1 MSSTTSTD
9 ASQRLQDVLS
19 AGSRVN
25 SSSDDIA
32 SISHDRI
39 ESSYVEEEDD
49 PLGVKKLA
57 LSFDYLMYKI
67 SEKMETLSRQTEA
80 SVISR
85 KDEADQDLIEVEQS
99 MENLR
104 ELMMKCDDLDNDF
117 TRIEQ
122 ISVIVADFKQRVK
135 ALEALAKKDF
145 ST

>member
-1 MSSTTSTD
+1 MSSTTSTE
-9 ASQRLQDVLS
+9 APRGLQDVLS
-19 AGSRVN
+19 GGSKVN

-32 SISHDRI
+32 SITHEQL

-67 SEKMETLSRQTEA
+67 SEKMEALSRQTEA
-80 SVISR
+80 SVVSR
-85 KDEADQDLIEVEQS
+85 KDEADKELVEIEESMNNLKELIK
-99 MENLR
+99 
-104 ELMMKCDDLDNDF
+104 KCEDLDNDF

-122 ISVIVADFKQRVK
+122 ISVIVTDFKQRIK
-135 ALEALAKKDF
+135 ALEANAKRDL